1 MSIQLMTLT
10 WQTSLPLNQKAALL
24 ALSDWANDD
33 GASLHPSIYALSE
46 RLTCSERTAQ
56 RLMREL
62 EEGQWIAVV
71 GNHNGGR
78 PGATRN
84 YRINVRKLRAAAEVE
99 ELRRA
104 EHRRQYRHSNMDSSP
119 DPFAEIS
126 NQTVQDGCQFDR
138 GVNLSGVTN
147 QVETGDKSGSRRVT
161 NQAETGDTGVTLTTI
176 EPSIEPPKN
185 HQYAQAAKKSAPAK
199 PQGVSDQTWSDWL
212 QLRKTLKAAVTQ
224 TAIDGIAR
232 EATLAGYTL
241 EQALVTCCANG
252 WRGFKAAWVAPK
264 MPSGFSGQPNG
275 LTETPY
281 QRAARQRVEEMNPA
295 VARKVAGPNAF
306 EQSQAFLDSTNNVI
320 DVTPRHPRQPSL
332 IGG

>member
-1 MSIQLMTLT
+1 MSIALMTLT
-10 WQTSLPLNQKAALL
+10 WQTALPLNQKAALL

-62 EEGQWIAVV
+62 EEAQWIAVV

-84 YRINVRKLRAAAEVE
+84 YRINVRKLRAEAACE
-99 ELRRA
+99 EDRRA
-104 EHRRQYRHSNMDSSP
+104 EVRRQYRHSTMDSMP
-119 DPFAEIS
+119 DPFAETGDKA
-126 NQTVQDGCQFDR
+126 QQDGCQSDT

-161 NQAETGDTGVTLTTI
+161 NRAETGDTGVTLTTI

-185 HQYAQAAKKSAPAK
+185 HQYAKPAK
-199 PQGVSDQTWSDWL
+199 STVPVKPVEVTDQTWSDWL

-224 TAIDGIAR
+224 TAIDGINR
-232 EATLAGYTL
+232 EARRAGYTL

-252 WRGFKAAWVAPK
+252 WRGFKAEW
-264 MPSGFSGQPNG
+264 MRQRGQPPHAAPRETAYQQQMRERVAA
-275 LTETPY
+275 LTP
-281 QRAARQRVEEMNPA
+281 RFAAQPPKQHASDFFREQAIEVQAQE
-295 VARKVAGPNAF
+295 VAGA
-306 EQSQAFLDSTNNVI
+306 
-320 DVTPRHPRQPSL
+320 RM
-332 IGG
+332 IGGQR